1 MLPPLLMGLV
11 SGKVAFNR
19 QTGQQLR
26 TAKGGPSLGGLV
38 EGGSEF
44 VGLGHEVTR
53 TGSGHPPSVAP
64 FLRVLHLPFD
74 RIALSTAVASAASG
88 FAPPGWLCS
97 GEHSIT
103 AWP

>member
-53 TGSGHPPSVAP
+53 TGSGHAPSVAP

-88 FAPPGWLCS
+88 FARPVGCVFR
-97 GEHSIT
+97 
-103 AWP
+103 